1 MLSNVAST
9 QFSCDRLVPSLFTVP
24 NFTKTLWLTVEL
36 VITTEQSAVTLNNVH
51 CTSDVCISLFQ
62 DFQQFHSWYFQRR
75 KKFRP
80 RQLGPRMPG
89 GGPCALNNLNNLL
102 LWYCTLHSH
111 QSSDAGWMLRDQSIS
126 GKTSLENFM
135 TLHPRKK
142 STANIWQRIQW
153 KHNVSLSLSSTD
165 LQIIS
170 QETSWK
176 LYSAADKCTYPCN
189 YIRP

>member
-89 GGPCALNNLNNLL
+89 GGALVH
-102 LWYCTLHSH
+102 WTTWTTYCYGTAHCTVIKVLMLAECSEINRSQEKHHLRISWRYIPEKSQQLTYDNGYNESTMSVCHSH
-111 QSSDAGWMLRDQSIS
+111 QRIS
-126 GKTSLENFM
+126 K
-135 TLHPRKK
+135 
-142 STANIWQRIQW
+142 
-153 KHNVSLSLSSTD
+153 
-165 LQIIS
+165 
-170 QETSWK
+170 
-176 LYSAADKCTYPCN
+176 
-189 YIRP
+189 